1 MDTNG
6 LGVKGR
12 HETLLRGRLS
22 PLRRVIRRMVRHT
35 THSVSFR
42 PGSQLQGSSQ
52 SPARRLA
59 GPATVAAI
67 ASLVAFIFPG
77 VGVDT
82 CPGFEVR
89 CVLWSLGGWEC
100 EERKLGGEGS
110 IGELSQRCY
119 SHPVVHPSI
128 HPSMAYLKLL
138 LDCGRPDVQD
148 GYYKAKQ
155 SARHG
160 PKMCWRHVKPGK
172 GFGWCT
178 LLGYF
183 MISSRQRVPSLEKDV
198 WVCSCVHRSQP
209 AIHVAMVTRE
219 T

>member
-82 CPGFEVR
+82 CPGFEAW
-89 CVLWSLGGWEC
+89 CVLWSLEGWKC
-100 EERKLGGEGS
+100 LKRKLGGWEEYSRTQPTVLQSSSCPS
-110 IGELSQRCY
+110 IY
-119 SHPVVHPSI
+119 PSI
-128 HPSMAYLKLL
+128 HGLSKIVTRFLIVGDEMHRMVITKLGSRPEMVIKCAEDMSNL
-138 LDCGRPDVQD
+138 GRGLGDVHCSGILWYHPD
-148 GYYKAKQ
+148 
-155 SARHG
+155 SEFHHWR
-160 PKMCWRHVKPGK
+160 KMCGYVAVFIVHN
-172 GFGWCT
+172 
-178 LLGYF
+178 LLF
-183 MISSRQRVPSLEKDV
+183 M
-198 WVCSCVHRSQP
+198 
-209 AIHVAMVTRE
+209 
-219 T
+219 